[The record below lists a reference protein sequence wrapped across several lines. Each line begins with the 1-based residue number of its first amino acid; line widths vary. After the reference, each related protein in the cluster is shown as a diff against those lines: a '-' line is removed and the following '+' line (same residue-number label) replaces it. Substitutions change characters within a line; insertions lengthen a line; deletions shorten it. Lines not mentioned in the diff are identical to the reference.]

1 MQKKSYNEYML
12 AVLML
17 LPFLSWSI
25 YLQY

>member
-1 MQKKSYNEYML
+1 MQKKSYNEYM
-12 AVLML
+12 VLML